1 MTEFGGLE
9 VTLHGWRD
17 VRIHLLTNQLTL
29 GQERWDSSSWSSSRP
44 WSASATSSNLQYN
57 SLGFRPV
64 RNDDDDFSDDDYF
77 YGQKRIKD
85 WAPRTGARVKEV
97 YQDSP
102 SEDEGEDENNLF
114 EKTVTAAVMCTIWL
128 RWF

>member
-1 MTEFGGLE
+1 M
-9 VTLHGWRD
+9 VC
-17 VRIHLLTNQLTL
+17 VRNN
-29 GQERWDSSSWSSSRP
+29 
-44 WSASATSSNLQYN
+44 SNLQYN

-114 EKTVTAAVMCTIWL
+114 EKRL
-128 RWF
+128 LQQ